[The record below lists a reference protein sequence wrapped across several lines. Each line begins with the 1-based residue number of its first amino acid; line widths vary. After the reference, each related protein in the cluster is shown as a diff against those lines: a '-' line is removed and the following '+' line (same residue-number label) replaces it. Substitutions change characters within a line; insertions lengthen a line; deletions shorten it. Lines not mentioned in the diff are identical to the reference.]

1 VKCGNQLSVIIV
13 LVYVPISVCNEF
25 VLVSLQFKPKL
36 ISHGELLRLLFKQQT
51 KVFRGA
57 FPKKGSFYFHK
68 FCGPLFVPN
77 SFCGCFSFQIHF
89 AAHFSFQIHF
99 AAAFRSKFILRPAGN
114 ACHFAARWECM
125 SFCGPLFVPNS
136 FCGPLF
142 VPNSFCCPLFVPN
155 SFCGPLFVPNS
166 FCGCFSFQIHF
177 AARWECMSFCG
188 CGPLLVKNS
197 FCGPLLVNVI
207 LRIAKIDNDPFF
219 GNAPRFQCDQQS
231 KLKLERRA
239 AACRRVSKGQTQ
251 V

>member
-1 VKCGNQLSVIIV
+1 VNYC
-13 LVYVPISVCNEF
+13 VCYLN
-25 VLVSLQFKPKL
+25 SKL
-36 ISHGELLRLLFKQQT
+36 KFSGAHSQKKGHFTFINFAARFSFQIHFAAAFRSKFILRPTFRSKFILRL
-51 KVFRGA
+51 
-57 FPKKGSFYFHK
+57 
-68 FCGPLFVPN
+68 LFVPN
-77 SFCGCFSFQIHF
+77 SFCGPLGMHVILRHVILRPAGNACHFAAHFSFQIHFAARFSFQIHFAAHFSFQIHF

-114 ACHFAARWECM
+114 ACHFAA
-125 SFCGPLFVPNS
+125 
-136 FCGPLF
+136 
-142 VPNSFCCPLFVPN
+142 
-155 SFCGPLFVPNS
+155 
-166 FCGCFSFQIHF
+166 
-177 AARWECMSFCG
+177 